1 MARFK
6 TGQVFIQYTVTES
19 AIYRI
24 TSNKKQLRIIQSY
37 IKIVLADEREKIYH
51 RKIKF
56 TVKENYLVKTISSQ

>member
-37 IKIVLADEREKIYH
+37 IKIVLA
-51 RKIKF
+51 
-56 TVKENYLVKTISSQ
+56 